1 MALWLKQI
9 QKNNGVQFY
18 NQGSLEIEQTER
30 FALLN
35 FLYTHPC
42 GKILRVLVRH
52 RFMAKLLAIYQNS
65 RFTKANIQPFI
76 DHHKIC
82 MNDFLVPDGGY
93 RSFNHFFTRALKP
106 GARLIDQRK
115 NIVTSVADA
124 KLFVFENLQRDQDF
138 LIKGCRFMLADFLK
152 NDELAAE
159 YENGTMMVFR
169 LAPYDYHRYHF
180 PFDCFV
186 KKTVIIHGRLESV
199 NPITFATGLQ
209 PLIQNERHM
218 ITLQSDLF
226 DEVLMVVVGAMFVGK
241 VVSTHHENQD
251 YKKGDEAGFFEFGG
265 STVVLLFKKN
275 VIKVRADVIKNS
287 AEVKETVVKMGEAV
301 SE

>member
-18 NQGSLEIEQTER
+18 NKGRLEIEQTER

-35 FLYTHPC
+35 FLYTHPV
-42 GKILRVLVRH
+42 GKVLRVLVRH

-65 RFTKANIQPFI
+65 RFTKAKIQPFI
-76 DHHKIC
+76 DHHKIS
-82 MNDFLVPDGGY
+82 MNDFIVPEGGY

-115 NIVTSVADA
+115 NMMISIADA
-124 KLFVFENLQRDQDF
+124 KLFVFEHLQREQDF
-138 LIKGCRFMLADFLK
+138 LIKGCRFTLADFLK
-152 NDELAAE
+152 NDELAAQ
-159 YENGTMMVFR
+159 YEHGTMMVYR

-180 PFDCFV
+180 PFNCFV
-186 KKTVIIHGRLESV
+186 QKNIVIHGFLESV

-209 PLIQNERHM
+209 PLVQNERHM

-226 DEVLMVVVGAMFVGK
+226 GDVLMIVVGAMFVGK
-241 VVSTHHENQD
+241 IVSTHHENQA

-275 VIKVRADVIKNS
+275 AIKVRADLIKNS